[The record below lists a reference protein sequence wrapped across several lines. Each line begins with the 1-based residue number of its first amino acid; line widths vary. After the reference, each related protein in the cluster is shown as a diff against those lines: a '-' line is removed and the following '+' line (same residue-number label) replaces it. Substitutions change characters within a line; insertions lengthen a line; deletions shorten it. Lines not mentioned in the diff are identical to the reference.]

1 MEAYRADVAFD
12 GERVLAGGATVLVR
26 DGVIAGV
33 EPAAAA
39 VPDGCP
45 VTRLA
50 GTALLPGLIDTHT
63 HLCGDDQPDA
73 LDRLPGLS
81 PEELDQT
88 VEAALARPTRRVP
101 AAVRARSG

>member
-12 GERVLAGGATVLVR
+12 GERVLAGGATVLIR

-39 VPDGCP
+39 LPEDCP
-45 VTRLA
+45 ITYLP

-63 HLCGDDQPDA
+63 HPPVRQQSTRRPRSA
-73 LDRLPGLS
+73 
-81 PEELDQT
+81 
-88 VEAALARPTRRVP
+88 ARPHPRP
-101 AAVRARSG
+101 A